1 MKSALIATLFSFL
14 FSYGPTFAANP
25 GPQSETVEF
34 DTADLLEV
42 SIENTSGN
50 VTVGTTDTAKAS
62 VKTTKKKFSEN
73 CKLTV
78 EKTGKK
84 LSAIV
89 GREKLFSTDTCD
101 VDIEV
106 RIPKA
111 AQAGKKPLA
120 LALQV
125 GSGEI
130 TIAQVTAELDFK
142 IGSGTLAADGV
153 FPNVDGLTGSG
164 NVTIKGLTG
173 DGAVKTGSGDISLQ
187 YAKAPAKGAVDLKVG
202 SGNAI
207 LLLPKGTKLKSSFSA
222 ASGEL
227 TNEIGDTPKSE
238 FKVKMTA
245 GSGNFGIKTY

>member
-1 MKSALIATLFSFL
+1 MKPLISLFVF
-14 FSYGPTFAANP
+14 TFAIAAHAANP
-25 GPQSETVEF
+25 GPQAETIDF
-34 DTADLLEV
+34 DTADLQEV
-42 SIENTSGN
+42 RVENTSGN
-50 VTVGTTDTAKAS
+50 VLITTGDAPKAS
-62 VKTTKKKFSEN
+62 VKTTKKKFTDN

-89 GREKLFSTDTCD
+89 GRAKILSTETCD

-106 RIPKA
+106 RLPKA
-111 AQAGKKPLA
+111 AQNGKKPLA
-120 LALQV
+120 LELQV

-130 TIAQVTAELDFK
+130 SITQITAELEFK
-142 IGSGTLAADGV
+142 IGSGTVSAEGSFAEI
-153 FPNVDGLTGSG
+153 DGLTGSG

-173 DGAVKTGSGDISLQ
+173 AGSVKTGSGDISLQ
-187 YAKAPAKGAVDLKVG
+187 WAKAPAKGEVDLKVG
-202 SGNAI
+202 SGNAV
-207 LLLPKGTKLKSSFSA
+207 LLFPKGSKLKSSFTA

-245 GSGNFGIKTY
+245 GSGNLGIKTY